1 MKINHY
7 INNRIAA
14 AMMLLLSLFF
24 LPACSNE
31 EDVPVVEPEQL
42 YTVTLSLQSSDN
54 YKPETKAE
62 SWEKEEDAYERRV
75 DQCWVVIY
83 NEQGYV
89 ATVTANNLN
98 GNTQVGN
105 ATQVGTM
112 SVELPVGMYRCY
124 AFANLNSLN
133 DPDNII
139 TGLNSGTITADDLE
153 KLSVSLKEPT
163 FFYLPTQEQTS
174 SGLAIPMS
182 SYATPFE
189 VAEDKTTVDVTLF
202 RMIGKVEIQIDN
214 QTGSNLILKSLS
226 MGNFRN
232 GPVYLLPYKE
242 GEITLNDLTNG
253 TSITELLQPKF
264 PENVSA
270 KSYNQEVSLPQD
282 GDLISNEANKAYKF
296 YAYETGTTS
305 NAPSGGDIGITI
317 KVNDRSPYTAK
328 TNFSFIRRNDW
339 LKIPIVMSNVETTM
353 TVETM
358 RMPIGGL
365 PKTFIYGEEN
375 GIQVLLDADNV
386 IEPDYTGPVIVK
398 LTVNSVTAGGGTV
411 IKNLTIVDDDATTVG
426 NNRSSVTLSNN
437 EAHLLINKEKGEP
450 LDTNSI
456 ISLDTNKNECTFSV
470 WTQELA
476 NDSEAVITL
485 KLVAAYDGGSINIP
499 YTIRIRNYEI
509 TGGN

>member
-14 AMMLLLSLFF
+14 AMMLLLSLFL

-31 EDVPVVEPEQL
+31 EDVPEVEEEQL

-62 SWEKEEDAYERRV
+62 SWETEEDAYERRV

-98 GNTQVGN
+98 GNTQVEN

-139 TGLNSGTITADDLE
+139 TGLNNGTITADDLE
-153 KLSVSLKEPT
+153 KLSVSLKEPAS
-163 FFYLPTQEQTS
+163 FYLPTQEQTS
-174 SGLAIPMS
+174 GGLAIPMS
-182 SYATPFE
+182 SYETPFE
-189 VAEDKTTVDVTLF
+189 VAEDKTTVGVTLF
-202 RMIGKVEIQIDN
+202 RMIGKVEIEIDN
-214 QTGSNLILKSLS
+214 QTGNNLILKSLS
-226 MGNFRN
+226 MGNFRK

-242 GEITLNDLTNG
+242 GKITLNDLTNG

-264 PENVSA
+264 PENVSD
-270 KSYNQEVSLPQD
+270 SYNQQVSLPQD
-282 GDLISNEANKAYKF
+282 GDLISNEANKIYKF
-296 YAYETGTTS
+296 YAYETGTPS
-305 NAPSGGDIGITI
+305 NASSGGDIGITI
-317 KVNDRSPYTAK
+317 QVNDRSPYTAK

-398 LTVNSVTAGGGTV
+398 LMVKSVKAGDTT
-411 IKNLTIVDDDATTVG
+411 IENLVIVDDNETTVG

-437 EAHLLINKEKGEP
+437 DAHLLIDKDSGEP
-450 LDTNSI
+450 LPTNSI
-456 ISLDTNKNECTFSV
+456 ISLDTNENECTFSV

-485 KLVAAYDGGSINIP
+485 KLVATYDGGSINIP
-499 YTIRIRNYEI
+499 YTIRIQNYKA